1 MAPNFEEYRSESLI
15 DNIKARINKMA
26 FRKQDTTKL
35 FQRGDQVEVASQ
47 EWGYIGAYYTATIV
61 SLIGNSHYRV
71 QYTNLVN
78 DDKSDLLEE
87 IVTAS
92 EIRPMPPKQHE
103 TLLIPEDIRMYD
115 IVDVFDN
122 DGWWIGFISGRHEEN
137 YYVYFP
143 TTGDNVAYPPQLLRF
158 HQEWSKGK
166 WISSN

>member
-1 MAPNFEEYRSESLI
+1 MASNFEKSHCFI
-15 DNIKARINKMA
+15 DNLKARIKKLA
-26 FRKQDTTKL
+26 FKTQDTTKL

-61 SLIGNSHYRV
+61 SPIGSSHYRV
-71 QYTNLVN
+71 RYKNLVN

-87 IVTAS
+87 IVNAS
-92 EIRPMPPKQHE
+92 ETRPVPPKHE
-103 TLLIPEDIRMYD
+103 TLLVPEDIHMYD

-137 YYVYFP
+137 YKVYFP
-143 TTGDNVAYPPQLLRF
+143 TTGENVAYPPHLLRF
-158 HQEWSKGK
+158 HQEWNKGN